1 MNHDKNCIC
10 MNMEERIKKD
20 FFLLFIPYMA
30 FHFFF
35 PGEQGLSMVYSMY
48 MFVRTYSNS

>member
-20 FFLLFIPYMA
+20 FFFIIHSIYGIPFLFSSSSVS
-30 FHFFF
+30 
-35 PGEQGLSMVYSMY
+35 GEGTSKKNKRLIRS
-48 MFVRTYSNS
+48 